1 MCLIL
6 CLWQKCIFAD
16 HPFSPQDVKLNLK
29 RSSTSH
35 NRKVGEQG
43 IHTDTWKPNLS
54 LKCDI
59 LVNFEVNRFP
69 VPLSIVMI
77 AGSSTK
83 ITLFKFTYLLR
94 KKRKK
99 MMHTDCQDVTKDF
112 TICPIALINLV
123 YWKKIIHITL
133 TRSQSSVKYNLKWVN
148 HVI

>member
-1 MCLIL
+1 MYPIL
-6 CLWQKCIFAD
+6 CLWQKCIFAN
-16 HPFSPQDVKLNLK
+16 HPFSPQDVKLDLK

-43 IHTDTWKPNLS
+43 IHTDTWNPNLS

-83 ITLFKFTYLLR
+83 ITLFKFTYLLC

-112 TICPIALINLV
+112 TICPNCSNKLSILKEDYSYYL
-123 YWKKIIHITL
+123 TL
-133 TRSQSSVKYNLKWVN
+133 GVN
-148 HVI
+148 QV